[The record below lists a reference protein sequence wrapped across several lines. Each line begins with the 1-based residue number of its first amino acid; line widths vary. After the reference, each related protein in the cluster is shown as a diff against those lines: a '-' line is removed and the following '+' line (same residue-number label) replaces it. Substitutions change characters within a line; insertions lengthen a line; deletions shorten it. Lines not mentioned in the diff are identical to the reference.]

1 MTCKKCC
8 RDSPTIII
16 CFSRRQT
23 SIRSHFFEAL
33 KNLRPL
39 PETLPSVFTLALRTM
54 PPKRQKRNTVAKR
67 VTKQIH
73 TLQKVYDAVTRH
85 RDRLRLHGGPELS
98 QTYATDAVRAVRNL
112 KHRLTEETKAAEE
125 WKDAQKA
132 KAKADNKEDAC
143 RTNYQFVLYQPNPDL
158 DTPNSSQLTGSS
170 YDLASSDSEY
180 SDYDDIEDDDDGDSD
195 DRSNDDDDAD
205 KFGSRLKKKATK
217 KTTNPY
223 KKDNKDDKKDKK
235 DKKDNQDKKRASSSS
250 SRFPVPASWING
262 TQRRVP

>member
-1 MTCKKCC
+1 
-8 RDSPTIII
+8 
-16 CFSRRQT
+16 
-23 SIRSHFFEAL
+23 
-33 KNLRPL
+33 
-39 PETLPSVFTLALRTM
+39 M

-170 YDLASSDSEY
+170 YDLASDSEY
-180 SDYDDIEDDDDGDSD
+180 SDYDDIEDDDDGDAD
-195 DRSNDDDDAD
+195 DRSDDDDAD
-205 KFGSRLKKKATK
+205 KFGSRLKRRPPKRQRTRTK
-217 KTTNPY
+217 RTTKTIRKIRRTRRTIRIRSGPRHRPVGSLSPRLGSMARNEGCP
-223 KKDNKDDKKDKK
+223 
-235 DKKDNQDKKRASSSS
+235 SS
-250 SRFPVPASWING
+250 
-262 TQRRVP
+262 